1 MTPFV
6 RHAGRVA
13 ALPRVNVDTDQIV
26 PKQFL
31 KRIERTGFAPV
42 LFHDWRYR
50 ADGSPDPAFELNQ
63 PAAAGATVLL
73 AGANFGCGSSREH
86 AVWAL
91 REHGLRVVIAES
103 FADIFYANCCQNG
116 LLAVRLVTGEIAELF
131 ARHTRAAGRYDVVVD
146 LEAQTVVD
154 DAGFHAAFS
163 IASYHR
169 EMLLRGLDEI
179 GRTLLAEGQIAAFER
194 ERWNAE
200 GGTAGRASDLA
211 VPRSDFRVP
220 RSGEGDVA

>member
-6 RHAGRVA
+6 RHEGRVA

-63 PAAAGATVLL
+63 PAAAGASILV

-86 AVWAL
+86 AVWAV
-91 REHGLRVVIAES
+91 REYGFRAVVAES

-116 LLAVRLVTGEIAELF
+116 LLAVRLAPGEVRELF
-131 ARHTRAAGRYDVVVD
+131 TRHTRAAGRYDVVVD

-154 DAGFHAAFS
+154 DAGFRAAFS
-163 IASYHR
+163 IAPYHR
-169 EMLLRGLDEI
+169 EMLLAGLDEI
-179 GRTLLAEGQIAAFER
+179 GRTLLEEDRIGAYER
-194 ERWNAE
+194 TRETGN
-200 GGTAGRASDLA
+200 GN
-211 VPRSDFRVP
+211 
-220 RSGEGDVA
+220 GETW

>member
-1 MTPFV
+1 MQAFV
-6 RHAGRVA
+6 RHEGRVA

-31 KRIERTGFAPV
+31 KRIERTGFGPV

-50 ADGSPDPAFELNQ
+50 ADGTPDPAFELNR
-63 PAAAGATVLL
+63 PDAAGASILL

-91 REHGLRVVIAES
+91 AEYGFRAILAES

-116 LLAVRLVTGEIAELF
+116 LLAVRLAPGEMRELF
-131 ARHTRAAGRYDVVVD
+131 LRYQRAGGRYGVVVD

-154 DAGFHAAFS
+154 AYGFRAVFTMDP
-163 IASYHR
+163 YR
-169 EMLLRGLDEI
+169 RDMLLQGLDEI
-179 GRTLLAEGQIAAFER
+179 GRTLLEEQRIAAYER
-194 ERWNAE
+194 SR
-200 GGTAGRASDLA
+200 
-211 VPRSDFRVP
+211 P
-220 RSGEGDVA
+220 